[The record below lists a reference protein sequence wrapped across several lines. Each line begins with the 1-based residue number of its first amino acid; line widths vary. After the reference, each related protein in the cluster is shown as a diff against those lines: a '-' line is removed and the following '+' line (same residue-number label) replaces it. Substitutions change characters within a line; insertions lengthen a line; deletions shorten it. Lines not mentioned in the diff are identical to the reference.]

1 MSIGDSDFNEN
12 AEISASGE
20 DGGGYDAPPTG
31 EGQASGAD
39 SEFDA
44 PPLGDDDGSGD
55 DDGGDDGGDIESSAA
70 AQRVLEVKGQIEQR
84 LVEAASS
91 NAMSLASARNIDSAG
106 VLGVGLS
113 GGGIPGQPSLVV
125 YVESEASEEQVRRE
139 MVDTMG
145 VQAASS
151 DDLPVEVEVTGP
163 IEAYTSNRSKFRPA
177 PAGASVGHFRIT
189 AGTIGGWARGRRG
202 SRVRRQLMVS
212 NNHVL
217 ANSNAASFGDSI
229 IQPGRAD
236 GGVNTA
242 DRIAILERFV
252 TINFSPGATNFL
264 DCATGWCW
272 PDRIRRD
279 HVYHRGGSTARFFR
293 IGNTVIEPFV
303 NMVVG
308 KTGRT
313 TDLKQ
318 GTIRAT
324 GVSINVNYGSAG
336 VGHFRDQFSVR
347 STSSRDFSAGGDSGS
362 IVWQWNSRLSP
373 VGLLFAGGGGTT
385 FCNRMSRVVTALDIN
400 LNELP

>member
-12 AEISASGE
+12 AEITSSAENGGE
-20 DGGGYDAPPTG
+20 FDAPPTA
-31 EGQASGAD
+31 EGQASESD

-44 PPLGDDDGSGD
+44 PPLGGD
-55 DDGGDDGGDIESSAA
+55 EGGDDGGDIESSAA
-70 AQRVLEVKGQIEQR
+70 AQRVRDVKEQIEQR
-84 LVEAASS
+84 LAEAASS

-106 VLGVGLS
+106 VLGVGLCGD
-113 GGGIPGQPSLVV
+113 GGIIPGQQSLVV
-125 YVESEASEEQVRRE
+125 YVENEANEEQVRRE
-139 MVDTMG
+139 LVDTMG

-163 IEAYTSNRSKFRPA
+163 VEAYTSNRSKFRPA
-177 PAGASVGHFRIT
+177 PAGVSVGHFRIT

-202 SRVRRQLMVS
+202 NRLRRQLMVS

-217 ANSNAASFGDSI
+217 ANSNKARFGDSI

-272 PDRIRRD
+272 PDRVRRD

-293 IGNTVIEPFV
+293 IGNTVIEPSV
-303 NMVVG
+303 DMVVG

-313 TDLKQ
+313 TDLKK

-324 GVSINVNYGSAG
+324 GVSINVNYDPAG
-336 VGHFRDQFSVR
+336 VAHFKDQFSVQ
-347 STSSRDFSAGGDSGS
+347 SVSSNNFSAGGDSGS
-362 IVWQWNSRLSP
+362 IVWQWNRRLSP

-385 FCNRMSRVVTALDIN
+385 FCNRMSRVVSALDIK
-400 LNELP
+400 LNERT